1 MERIEA
7 AAAAGGATP
16 LAAYQKRLLVFLG
29 LATFFEGYDLFAL
42 AQILPNLRADLGLSA
57 AQGGVIVAVAG
68 IGGVLAYA
76 LVRRADEWG
85 RRRVL
90 VLSILGYT
98 VLSLI
103 TALAPN
109 AWVFGI
115 SQMLARI
122 FLISEYTVAMIY
134 AAEEYPADRRG
145 MVIGILQACS
155 SLGAIVCAATVP
167 LLLATPL
174 GWRSV
179 YVVGALPLLLL
190 VLVRRGLRETGR
202 FAAQVETAP
211 VARPS
216 LTRIF
221 QTPYRRRVLQMGA
234 IWALTAIGTQN
245 AVTFW
250 KEFAIAERNFSDAQV
265 GASLTV
271 AAVVAMPLVLF
282 SGKLLDVIGR
292 RLGAAVIFLTTAV
305 GVVACY
311 TLHDPRMLTLA
322 LILGVFGASA
332 VMPVLNAYTTELF
345 PTELRSEAYA
355 WSNNLIGR
363 AGFLISPLLVGLAA
377 DAVGWGPAVAS
388 TAIFPILALVAIL
401 WLLPET
407 AGRELEETAAL
418 DDHRA

>member
-1 MERIEA
+1 MAIDRAA
-7 AAAAGGATP
+7 AAAAGGLATP
-16 LAAYQKRLLVFLG
+16 LSAYQRRLLGFLG

-42 AQILPNLRADLGLSA
+42 AQILPNLRADFGLTA
-57 AQGGVIVAVAG
+57 AQGGMIVAVAG
-68 IGGVLAYA
+68 VGAVLAYL

-90 VLSILGYT
+90 VLSVVGYT
-98 VLSLI
+98 VLSLL

-115 SQMLARI
+115 AQLVGRI

-145 MVIGILQACS
+145 MVIGVLQACS
-155 SLGAIVCAATVP
+155 SFGAIVCAATVP
-167 LLLATPL
+167 LLLTTPL

-190 VLVRRGLRETGR
+190 AFVRNGLRETGR
-202 FAAQVETAP
+202 FAAQADAAP
-211 VARPS
+211 VAKPS
-216 LTRIF
+216 FTRIF

-250 KEFAIAERNFSDAQV
+250 KEFAIGERDFSDAQV
-265 GASLTV
+265 GVSLTV

-282 SGKLLDVIGR
+282 SGKLLDVVGR
-292 RLGAAVIFLTTAV
+292 RAGATVIFLTAAV
-305 GVVACY
+305 GVFACY
-311 TLHDPRMLTLA
+311 TLHDSKLLTAA

-345 PTELRSEAYA
+345 PTELRSEAFA
-355 WSNNLIGR
+355 WANNLIGR
-363 AGFLISPLLVGLAA
+363 TGFLVSPLLVGLAA
-377 DAVGWGPAVAS
+377 DAFGWGPAVAA
-388 TAIFPILALVAIL
+388 TAVFPILALIAIL

-418 DDHRA
+418 D

>member
-1 MERIEA
+1 MAIDRA
-7 AAAAGGATP
+7 AAAATDGRATP
-16 LAAYQKRLLVFLG
+16 LSAYQRRLLGFLG

-42 AQILPNLRADLGLSA
+42 AQILPNMRAEFGLTA
-57 AQGGVIVAVAG
+57 AQGGMIVAVASVG
-68 IGGVLAYA
+68 AVLAYL

-90 VLSILGYT
+90 VLSVLGYT
-98 VLSLI
+98 VLSLL
-103 TALAPN
+103 TALSPN

-115 SQMLARI
+115 AQLLGRI

-145 MVIGILQACS
+145 MVIGVLQACS
-155 SLGAIVCAATVP
+155 SFGAIVCAATVP

-179 YVVGALPLLLL
+179 YLVGALPLLLL
-190 VLVRRGLRETGR
+190 AFVQHGLRETGR
-202 FAAQVETAP
+202 FADATP
-211 VARPS
+211 VAKPS

-250 KEFAIAERNFSDAQV
+250 KEFAIGERNFSDAQV
-265 GASLTV
+265 GVSLTV

-282 SGKLLDVIGR
+282 SGKLLDVVGR
-292 RLGAAVIFLTTAV
+292 RVGATVIFVTAAV
-305 GVVACY
+305 GVFACY
-311 TLHDPRMLTLA
+311 TLHDPRLLTAA

-345 PTELRSEAYA
+345 PTELRSEAFA
-355 WSNNLIGR
+355 WANNLIGR
-363 AGFLISPLLVGLAA
+363 TGFLVSPLLVGLAA
-377 DAVGWGPAVAS
+377 DAFGWGPAVAA
-388 TAIFPILALVAIL
+388 TAVFPILALIAIL

-418 DDHRA
+418 D